1 MKKQVLFLFAFLVAL
16 NSFAQ
21 VVCNPSFTWSQTSN
35 SQNPYQISVVNT
47 STVTGA
53 PVFAYITYSM
63 NWGNGTSWINATGT
77 SVRNYTS
84 AGTYALVLTMHVY
97 DSLTNTLLCTSTY
110 NATVTLAASPCN
122 TTIATTNNGNGSYA
136 FSSSNQA
143 TGMTY
148 AWNFGDGTSA
158 GNVASTNHTYAN
170 PGIYTVTLTTTL
182 NGATCTTTTSVN
194 Y

>member
-53 PVFAYITYSM
+53 PVFACITYSM

-84 AGTYALVLTMHVY
+84 AGTYALALTMHVY
-97 DSLTNTLLCTSTY
+97 DSLTNDLS
-110 NATVTLAASPCN
+110 
-122 TTIATTNNGNGSYA
+122 
-136 FSSSNQA
+136 
-143 TGMTY
+143 
-148 AWNFGDGTSA
+148 
-158 GNVASTNHTYAN
+158 
-170 PGIYTVTLTTTL
+170 
-182 NGATCTTTTSVN
+182 
-194 Y
+194 